1 MSRLVVADTGPLIHL
16 SHADA
21 RYEHRAYE
29 HSRYEHRACEHRACE
44 PDEITQLYPDPSL
57 GDVHRALAHY
67 DDHIDE
73 ISSAD
78 AADG

>member
-16 SHADA
+16 SQADA
-21 RYEHRAYE
+21 RYEHRA
-29 HSRYEHRACEHRACE
+29 YEHRACEHRACE

-73 ISSAD
+73 FSSAD
-78 AADG
+78 ATDV